1 MKKIIKSTLVLLLC
15 VCMLL
20 PNVSL
25 VSAASLGQVKK
36 LKSTASTATTI
47 TLGWNKVSGAKSYEV
62 YRYNSSSKS
71 WTKLTTTSKTSYKV
85 ASLSTATSYKFKV
98 RATNGSTKGKY
109 SSQLTAATKPDKVK
123 NLKISS
129 VTKTSLK
136 LSWSSVKRAAG
147 YQVYAYNNSTHK
159 WTKIKTTTAKSYT
172 VKNLTA
178 GTYCSYKVRAYFN
191 FNDSKVCGSYSSTV
205 STITNLN
212 KVTGLKAQSV
222 TTSGYT
228 LKWDKVAGA
237 EKYYVYKLNGD
248 SWKYLKAVDDTQ
260 YAIKDSSNKK
270 VTYRVRAVAFLG
282 DNKYYGAYSDSLT
295 VQSLKDTPVVTK
307 PKTPENLTATA
318 NTVAGNIKITW
329 DAVEGATGYQLY
341 RYDASNGQWTR
352 ITTTGMTSYTY
363 GVSDTSTY
371 TFKVRSYTQSGSDKI
386 YSDFS
391 HQVDVYYKSET
402 GSDNETISDL
412 EKSGILGYLYD
423 PVNKC
428 FYTAADPWQ
437 RNFGFTPLYDACAP
451 FTIMFYNTVRLKF
464 TYDNLDWMIQI
475 WKGQYGWVFIGA
487 EIGVYTKEPDF
498 NVAGFYACASDD
510 NLLNMSMVIYLNDK
524 VIINRPY
531 GSYWWCTGFVPGM
544 LPTTIASVAT
554 GNINTDSLTMVARIT
569 LKNSNMAALFAKA
582 LEENGFVYG
591 SSYIKSGA
599 DIIFTWR

>member
-1 MKKIIKSTLVLLLC
+1 MKKIFKITLTLLLC
-15 VCMLL
+15 VCMLV
-20 PNVSL
+20 PNISL
-25 VSAASLGQVKK
+25 VSAASVGQVKK

-47 TLGWNKVSGAKSYEV
+47 TLGWNKVSGAKNYEV

-85 ASLSTATSYKFKV
+85 ASLSTATTYKFKV

-136 LSWSSVKRAAG
+136 LSWSSVKRADG
-147 YQVYAYNNSTHK
+147 YQIYAYNNSTHK

-222 TTSGYT
+222 TTTGYT
-228 LKWDKVAGA
+228 LKW
-237 EKYYVYKLNGD
+237 N
-248 SWKYLKAVDDTQ
+248 AV
-260 YAIKDSSNKK
+260 S
-270 VTYRVRAVAFLG
+270 
-282 DNKYYGAYSDSLT
+282 
-295 VQSLKDTPVVTK
+295 
-307 PKTPENLTATA
+307 
-318 NTVAGNIKITW
+318 GNIKVTW

-352 ITTTGMTSYTY
+352 IATTALTSYTY

-371 TFKVRSYTQSGSDKI
+371 TFKVRSYVQSGSDKI
-386 YSDFS
+386 YSDFTP
-391 HQVDVYYKSET
+391 QVDVYFKSET

-428 FYTAADPWQ
+428 FYTASDPWQ

-451 FTIMFYNTVRLKF
+451 FTIMFYNTIRLKF

-498 NVAGFYACASDD
+498 DVAGFYACASDE
-510 NLLNMSMVIYLNDK
+510 NMLNMSMVIYLNDK

-531 GSYWWCTGFVPGM
+531 GSYWWCTGFVPGV
-544 LPTTIASVAT
+544 LPTTIVSVTT
-554 GNINTDSLTMVARIT
+554 GNINTDSMTMVARIT
-569 LKNSNMAALFAKA
+569 LKDSNMASLFVKA

-591 SSYIKSGA
+591 STYIRSGA
-599 DIIFTWR
+599 DVIFTWR